1 MRISNIA
8 VALFAGGLGCGGALA
23 LEPNATPGEAFRS
36 GYAAYKKGD
45 TAEAVAALNYAASK
59 GHAAAL
65 WKLGRMYATGD
76 GVAADEA
83 KALEIFSRIANDHA
97 DGNPRGGDAPFV
109 AGAFVALGR
118 YYEKG
123 IAGGV
128 AADPSRARHY
138 YSYAASYF
146 GDPEAQFRL
155 ALMYLSGAGGEK
167 NERQA
172 ARWCKLAA
180 RKGHAGA
187 QAELGRLLY
196 EGIGIERNAVKG
208 LMWLSIAR
216 AARQGDPAIQAAH
229 EQAFSGADESERR
242 TALALAE
249 DWMARRQTLEAQP
262 STAGAAPPVIA
273 TQ

>member
-1 MRISNIA
+1 MRISS
-8 VALFAGGLGCGGALA
+8 VAAAFLAALVGGGAHA
-23 LEPNATPGEAFRS
+23 LEPDATPGEAFRS

-45 TAEAVAALNYAASK
+45 TAEAIEALNYAASK

-76 GVAADEA
+76 GVAADDV

-109 AGAFVALGR
+109 AGAFVALGS
-118 YYEKG
+118 YYET
-123 IAGGV
+123 GV
-128 AADPSRARHY
+128 PRGLAADPSRARRY

-155 ALMYLSGAGGEK
+155 ARMYLSGAGGEK

-196 EGIGIERNAVKG
+196 EGIGIERNPVKG

-229 EQAFSGADESERR
+229 EQAFSAADESERR

-249 DWMARRQTLEAQP
+249 DWLARRQTIETP
-262 STAGAAPPVIA
+262 SNAGAAAVTS